1 MKRSPA
7 QLRSLAAVDVRQC
20 LQCRSRQRD
29 LIPIGATIYTNS
41 MRLYGASRLDFFVL
55 TQQCRVVGRARWARL
70 AVALQL
76 VTFRN
81 KTCLN
86 QAKTC
91 TKRGESLAG
100 CTERVIARASP
111 SASPRPSLACYV
123 CYQYAAAAIAGAAV
137 WP

>member
-1 MKRSPA
+1 MVYSESARLFRSHPA
-7 QLRSLAAVDVRQC
+7 
-20 LQCRSRQRD
+20 
-29 LIPIGATIYTNS
+29 
-41 MRLYGASRLDFFVL
+41 
-55 TQQCRVVGRARWARL
+55 VGRARWARL

-111 SASPRPSLACYV
+111 SASPRRPAIPAGLACYV